1 MTSDPEQSIPPE
13 GADDFDARFRQIIA
27 ADFPDEQ
34 LEGPRPGAVFKG
46 GWTVD
51 RTQAALGADDAGIQ
65 DSPQDV
71 AKQAGN
77 GSDKRTNPAPY
88 VRDELSDD
96 AAEHDPPA
104 FGSAAR
110 WASPGPLPDDDS
122 VYAGLE
128 EHFVPEPVQPL
139 PDPEE
144 DPTLW
149 TMLCCL
155 GGGLLMLLY
164 AVTIDRGGSHWWPIT
179 GITLVIVGF
188 VLLVMRGSG
197 RDDDYDDGA
206 RL

>member
-51 RTQAALGADDAGIQ
+51 RTQAALGADDAGAQ

-88 VRDELSDD
+88 VRDELS
-96 AAEHDPPA
+96 E
-104 FGSAAR
+104 
-110 WASPGPLPDDDS
+110 ASGGGPFH
-122 VYAGLE
+122 E
-128 EHFVPEPVQPL
+128 
-139 PDPEE
+139 
-144 DPTLW
+144 
-149 TMLCCL
+149 L
-155 GGGLLMLLY
+155 GGQ
-164 AVTIDRGGSHWWPIT
+164 
-179 GITLVIVGF
+179 
-188 VLLVMRGSG
+188 
-197 RDDDYDDGA
+197 A
-206 RL
+206 R